1 MNRSRQAIAA
11 ALTLVTVLATALAT
25 ALPTPAQAATRP
37 VTLTAS
43 SACVYGQWTVT
54 VTVKSTR
61 ARVVDLYDSSDY
73 GNRLIVDVA
82 GVAQRGVKLVAGKV
96 YRFVYRPGASA
107 QYAEIGVFP
116 VGSGGWD
123 GWADPL
129 AWKLVVD
136 PIQTNPHAT
145 C

>member
-1 MNRSRQAIAA
+1 MKRLAFALAA
-11 ALTLVTVLATALAT
+11 AILAVAAF
-25 ALPTPAQAATRP
+25 ASPAEAATYVRP

-43 SACVYGQWTVT
+43 SACVQGTWQATVT
-54 VTVKSTR
+54 VTSTR
-61 ARVVDLYDSSDY
+61 DRTVDVWDSSDY
-73 GNRLIVDVA
+73 GNRELAAAVALRA
-82 GVAQRGVKLVAGKV
+82 GVAWRLV
-96 YRFVYRPGASA
+96 YRVGASA

-129 AWKLVVD
+129 AWKLVRD
-136 PIQTNPHAT
+136 PIQTNPYAG